1 MPSTGTALFMVQQ
14 INRDNMG
21 LTSDFGHCL
30 MAGENPAQSMSIFAS
45 QKKLFGAQLNDGC
58 CRIAAEDGLIFG
70 SMHPHFA
77 LEEMYYLLL
86 HNYDG
91 HVHFDTF
98 PQRTDPVIEA
108 EKNIYIVKMF
118 WKAAIRL
125 KDDLNIEKDMA
136 VHDAIFVMK
145 L

>member
-1 MPSTGTALFMVQQ
+1 MCVFCISFLFSKTLNREYKPTDENTRFFITPSAGTALCMAQQ

-21 LTSDFGHCL
+21 LTLDFGHCL
-30 MAGENPAQSMSIFAS
+30 MGGENPAQSVSLVAS

-108 EKNIYIVKMF
+108 EKNIYNV
-118 WKAAIRL
+118 
-125 KDDLNIEKDMA
+125 
-136 VHDAIFVMK
+136 
-145 L
+145 